1 MLAPPGEGGRLDF
14 SVADAADGDAGA
26 HDPMAIGDDG
36 ETPPGLP
43 PAEVGAPDDGGGG
56 GEYDEYNPHVR
67 SPLIPSLPR
76 AIADSDSVGNSQSRF
91 VACCV
96 LACFVCQCN

>member
-56 GEYDEYNPHVR
+56 GGEYDEYNPHVR

-76 AIADSDSVGNSQSRF
+76 AQIPIP
-91 VACCV
+91 
-96 LACFVCQCN
+96 

>member
-43 PAEVGAPDDGGGG
+43 PTPEVGAPDDGGGG
-56 GEYDEYNPHVR
+56 GEYEYNPHVR

-76 AIADSDSVGNSQSRF
+76 AQIPIP
-91 VACCV
+91 
-96 LACFVCQCN
+96 